1 MAALRAL
8 GSRDEV
14 RFLAPD
20 NFKKKNMIS
29 RKIKL
34 KRKEIVR
41 FGLPPEL
48 KDEKICNL
56 GGYNDS
62 NGNPS
67 RPFTYEEEDK
77 WMPEIVG
84 LKVTDPGFRSA
95 VTHWY
100 KNLTI
105 KIKPEGVNLE
115 IGLDSAGNP
124 VNIEDYLKYQ
134 FAKQHPWTAKTK
146 EELGADHLQFYFE
159 DPESENIAKGAKLEV
174 TSKAYV
180 EFAKLDEDEDKMD
193 WVLRT
198 VISKFTDLGSLSELT
213 KLSIDKKKLKIAEVI
228 QKDPSYFL
236 EVMNDKD
243 LIYKAEIAS
252 MVEAGVLM
260 KEGNK
265 YLNGTENLGS
275 LEGTIAFLKD
285 GNNSQDYAILK
296 ARLDQFGSPLTT
308 KAAKP
313 KKEKTN

>member
-1 MAALRAL
+1 MMIT
-8 GSRDEV
+8 DEV

-20 NFKKKNMIS
+20 NFKTKNMIS

-41 FGLPPEL
+41 FGLPKEL
-48 KDEKICNL
+48 KEEKICNL
-56 GGYNDS
+56 GSYADS
-62 NGNPS
+62 SGNTARAFS
-67 RPFTYEEEDK
+67 YEEEDK
-77 WMPEIVG
+77 WMSEIVG

-105 KIKPEGVNLE
+105 KIKPEGVDLE

-134 FAKQHPWTAKTK
+134 FAKKHPWTAKTK
-146 EELGADHLQFYFE
+146 EECLGAEHLQYYFE
-159 DPESENIAKGAKLEV
+159 DPEAENISKGAKLEV
-174 TSKAYV
+174 TAKAYV

-193 WVLRT
+193 WLIRT
-198 VISKFTDLGSLSELT
+198 VISKFPELGSLSELT
-213 KLSIDKKKLKIAEVI
+213 KLNVDRKKLKIAEVI
-228 QKDPSYFL
+228 QKDPTYFL

-243 LIYKAEIAS
+243 LIYKAEVAS

-275 LEGTIAFLKD
+275 LEGTISWMKD

-296 ARLDQFGSPLTT
+296 ARLDQFGTPITSKTG
-308 KAAKP
+308 KS
-313 KKEKTN
+313 KKETK

>member
-1 MAALRAL
+1 LPPTTL
-8 GSRDEV
+8 
-14 RFLAPD
+14 
-20 NFKKKNMIS
+20 KQKNMIS

-34 KRKEIVR
+34 KRKEIAR

-48 KDEKICNL
+48 KQEKICNL

-77 WMPEIVG
+77 WMSEIVG
-84 LKVTDPGFRSA
+84 LKVTDPGFRGS

-105 KIKPEGVNLE
+105 KIKPEGVDLE

-124 VNIEDYLKYQ
+124 VSIEDYLKYQ
-134 FAKQHPWTAKTK
+134 FAKQHPWTAKSK
-146 EELGADHLQFYFE
+146 EECMGAEHLQFYFE
-159 DPESENIAKGAKLEV
+159 DPEAENISKGAKLEV

-198 VISKFTDLGSLSELT
+198 MLSKFPELGSLSELT
-213 KLSIDKKKLKIAEVI
+213 KLNIDKKKLKIAEVI
-228 QKDPSYFL
+228 QKDPTYFL

-252 MVEAGVLM
+252 MVEAGVLL

-275 LEGTIAFLKD
+275 LDGTIAWMKD

-296 ARLDQFGSPLTT
+296 ARLDQFGSPLTVKTT
-308 KAAKP
+308 KV

>member
-1 MAALRAL
+1 
-8 GSRDEV
+8 
-14 RFLAPD
+14 
-20 NFKKKNMIS
+20 MIS

-48 KDEKICNL
+48 KQEKICNL

-67 RPFTYEEEDK
+67 RPFSYEEEDK

-84 LKVTDPGFRSA
+84 LKVSDPGFRSS

-105 KIKPEGVNLE
+105 KIKPDGVDLE

-146 EELGADHLQFYFE
+146 EECMGAEHLQFYFE
-159 DPESENIAKGAKLEV
+159 DPEAENISKGTKLEL

-198 VISKFTDLGSLSELT
+198 VISKFPELGSLSELT

-228 QKDPSYFL
+228 QKDPAYFL
-236 EVMNDKD
+236 EVMVDKD

-252 MVEAGVLM
+252 MVEAGVLI

-275 LEGTIAFLKD
+275 LDGTIAWMKD

-296 ARLDQFGSPLTT
+296 ARLDQFGTPITS
-308 KAAKP
+308 KAGKS
-313 KKEKTN
+313 KKETK

>member
-1 MAALRAL
+1 
-8 GSRDEV
+8 
-14 RFLAPD
+14 
-20 NFKKKNMIS
+20 
-29 RKIKL
+29 
-34 KRKEIVR
+34 
-41 FGLPPEL
+41 
-48 KDEKICNL
+48 
-56 GGYNDS
+56 
-62 NGNPS
+62 
-67 RPFTYEEEDK
+67 
-77 WMPEIVG
+77 
-84 LKVTDPGFRSA
+84 
-95 VTHWY
+95 
-100 KNLTI
+100 
-105 KIKPEGVNLE
+105 
-115 IGLDSAGNP
+115 
-124 VNIEDYLKYQ
+124 
-134 FAKQHPWTAKTK
+134 
-146 EELGADHLQFYFE
+146 
-159 DPESENIAKGAKLEV
+159 
-174 TSKAYV
+174 
-180 EFAKLDEDEDKMD
+180 MD

-275 LEGTIAFLKD
+275 LEGTIAWIKD

>member
-1 MAALRAL
+1 M
-8 GSRDEV
+8 
-14 RFLAPD
+14 
-20 NFKKKNMIS
+20 S

-41 FGLPPEL
+41 YGLPKEL

-105 KIKPEGVNLE
+105 KVKPEGVDLE
-115 IGLDSAGNP
+115 IGLDAGGNP
-124 VNIEDYLKYQ
+124 FNMEDYLKYR
-134 FAKQHPWTAKTK
+134 FALNHPWMAKTK
-146 EELGADHLQFYFE
+146 EECMGAEHLQFYFE
-159 DPESENIAKGAKLEV
+159 DPEAENISKGAKLEV
-174 TSKAYV
+174 TAKAYV

-193 WVLRT
+193 WVIRT
-198 VISKFTDLGSLSELT
+198 VLSKFPELGALSTLT
-213 KLSIDKKKLKIAEVI
+213 KLDTSKKKLKIAEVI
-228 QKDPSYFL
+228 QKDPEYFL
-236 EVMNDKD
+236 EVMSDKD

-252 MVEAGVLM
+252 MVEAGVLN

-275 LEGTIAFLKD
+275 LEGTIAWMKD
-285 GNNSQDYAILK
+285 GNNSADYAVLK
-296 ARLDQFGSPLTT
+296 ARLDQFGSPITT
-308 KAAKP
+308 KVGKG
-313 KKEKTN
+313 KNK